1 MKKWAEWFY
10 LSKAWRKTR
19 LAVIKRDNGLCVKC
33 GNIGVIVH
41 HKIHLT
47 KDNIHDENITLS
59 MDNLEYLCR
68 SCHKL
73 EHPESLVIDSN
84 LMFDKNGDVIE
95 RKNDDETL
103 YS

>member
-1 MKKWAEWFY
+1 MKDWAKWFY

-19 LAVIKRDNGLCVKC
+19 LAVIKRDHGICVDC
-33 GNIGVIVH
+33 GNPGAIVH

-47 KDNIHDENITLS
+47 KENIYNEDISLN

-73 EHPESLVIDSN
+73 KHPESLVIDSN
-84 LMFDKNGDVIE
+84 LMFDENGDIIE
-95 RKNDDETL
+95 RKQNDDTL